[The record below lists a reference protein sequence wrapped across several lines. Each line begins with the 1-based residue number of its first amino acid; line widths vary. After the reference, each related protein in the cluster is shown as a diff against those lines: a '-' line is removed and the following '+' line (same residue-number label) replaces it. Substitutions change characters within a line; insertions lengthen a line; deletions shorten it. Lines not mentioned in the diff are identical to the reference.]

1 MTIDEKLTDIF
12 MRVTRIEEQNKTIFN
27 TLKAVNNAIN
37 GNGQPGLVER
47 VTTLEEKTKGPGR
60 VFSVVSQIAT
70 FLLALLGAIK
80 AFLGG
85 NP

>member
-1 MTIDEKLTDIF
+1 MTDKEKLDDILV
-12 MRVTRIEEQNKTIFN
+12 RVTRIEEQNKTIFSA
-27 TLKAVNNAIN
+27 LKAVNKTMN

-47 VTTLEEKTKGPGR
+47 ITSLEEKAKGPGR
-60 VFSVVSQIAT
+60 AFSVAAQIAT

-85 NP
+85 NT